1 MAPAGTVAGMRLAV
15 LVSGTGTILDAM
27 ADAGLPVSLVVADRP
42 CRAIELAAG
51 HEIPASIV
59 ERDTFGDDFDRT
71 AYTEKLTA
79 ELEAAD
85 VDLIAMAGFGTILE
99 QPIYERFAG
108 RILNTHPSLLPAFPG
123 WRAVDDALAHGVRVT
138 GCTVHYAELG
148 VDSGPILA
156 QEAVPVLPDDDVA
169 SLHERIK
176 AVERRL
182 YIDTIR
188 GLLDA
193 PPVPDAP
200 QNRGASR

>member
-1 MAPAGTVAGMRLAV
+1 MPTPAGTVAGMRLAV

-27 ADAGLPVSLVVADRP
+27 ADAGLPVSFVVADRP
-42 CRAIELAAG
+42 CRAIEVAEG
-51 HEIPASIV
+51 HGIPASVV
-59 ERDTFGDDFDRT
+59 ERDSFGDDFDRT

-85 VDLIAMAGFGTILE
+85 IDLIAMAGFGTILE

-123 WRAVDDALAHGVRVT
+123 WRAVDEALAHGVHVT
-138 GCTVHYAELG
+138 GCTVHYAELE

-156 QEAVPVLPDDDVA
+156 QETVPVLSDDDVA

-188 GLLDA
+188 RLLE
-193 PPVPDAP
+193 AP
-200 QNRGASR
+200 QVVGATE

>member
-1 MAPAGTVAGMRLAV
+1 MAVPTPAGTVAGMRLAV
-15 LVSGTGTILDAM
+15 LGSGTGTILDAM
-27 ADAGLPVSLVVADRP
+27 ADAGLPVSFVVADRP
-42 CRAIELAAG
+42 CRAIEVAEG
-51 HEIPASIV
+51 HGIPASVV
-59 ERDTFGDDFDRT
+59 ERDSFGDDFDRT

-85 VDLIAMAGFGTILE
+85 IDLIAMAGFGTILE

-123 WRAVDDALAHGVRVT
+123 WRAVDEALAHGVQVT
-138 GCTVHYAELG
+138 GCTVHYAELE

-156 QEAVPVLPDDDVA
+156 QETVSVLEDDDVA

-188 GLLDA
+188 RLLE
-193 PPVPDAP
+193 AP
-200 QNRGASR
+200 QAVGATE

>member
-1 MAPAGTVAGMRLAV
+1 MPTSAGTVAGMRLAV

-27 ADAGLPVSLVVADRP
+27 ADAGLPVSFVVADRP
-42 CRAIELAAG
+42 CRAIEVAEG
-51 HEIPASIV
+51 HGIPASVV
-59 ERDTFGDDFDRT
+59 ERDSFGDDFDRT
-71 AYTEKLTA
+71 VYTEKLTA

-85 VDLIAMAGFGTILE
+85 IDLIAMAGFGTILE

-123 WRAVDDALAHGVRVT
+123 WRAVDEALAHGVQVT
-138 GCTVHYAELG
+138 GCTVHYAELE

-156 QEAVPVLPDDDVA
+156 QETVPVLSDDDVA

-182 YIDTIR
+182 HIDTIR
-188 GLLDA
+188 SLLEVS
-193 PPVPDAP
+193 PTGEVP
-200 QNRGASR
+200 GGGHE

>member
-1 MAPAGTVAGMRLAV
+1 MTTPAGTVAGMRLAV

-27 ADAGLPVSLVVADRP
+27 TDAGLPVAFVVADRP
-42 CRAIELAAG
+42 CRAIEVAEG
-51 HEIPASIV
+51 HGIPTSVV
-59 ERDTFGDDFDRT
+59 ERDSFGDDFDRT

-85 VDLIAMAGFGTILE
+85 IDLIAMAGFGTILE

-123 WRAVDDALAHGVRVT
+123 WRAVDEALAHGVQVT
-138 GCTVHYAELG
+138 GCTVHYAELE

-156 QEAVPVLPDDDVA
+156 QETVPVLSDDDVA

-182 YIDTIR
+182 YVDTIR
-188 GLLDA
+188 RLLE
-193 PPVPDAP
+193 AP
-200 QNRGASR
+200 QVVGATE